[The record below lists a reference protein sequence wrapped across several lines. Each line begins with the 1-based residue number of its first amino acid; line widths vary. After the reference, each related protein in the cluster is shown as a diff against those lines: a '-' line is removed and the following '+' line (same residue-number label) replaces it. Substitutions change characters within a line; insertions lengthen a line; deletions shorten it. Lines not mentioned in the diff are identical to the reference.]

1 MTNNSVGRP
10 SFKRRVLVLKIMMT
24 VDVLFKAE
32 VFQAFTTVS
41 VLKNIRS
48 TFRERCPRPQ
58 WKLENIIRHKKVK
71 LEESRLHLSKKPKK
85 DIVVQNQISR
95 AKPNKSQTSLLR
107 YPNSNEDSQF
117 WPL

>member
-48 TFRERCPRPQ
+48 TFREHCPRPQ
-58 WKLENIIRHKKVK
+58 GKLENIIRHNKVK
-71 LEESRLHLSKKPKK
+71 LEESRLHLPKNLK
-85 DIVVQNQISR
+85 RI
-95 AKPNKSQTSLLR
+95 L
-107 YPNSNEDSQF
+107 
-117 WPL
+117 